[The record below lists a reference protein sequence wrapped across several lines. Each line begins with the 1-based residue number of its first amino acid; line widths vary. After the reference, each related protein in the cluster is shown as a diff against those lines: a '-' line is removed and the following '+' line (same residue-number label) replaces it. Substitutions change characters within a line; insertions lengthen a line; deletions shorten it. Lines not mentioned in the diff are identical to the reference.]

1 MTRNSFRN
9 NYLNYKLLFSEV
21 TLWILVLIGIPAFL
35 YSLYGFGIKVHFDE
49 WVGRG
54 LYPGLALANGA
65 DLYEPQRGPHI
76 TLYGAGSALFYSP
89 TALSSSPQGAIWFG
103 YCLNILGLIFS
114 VGYLLY
120 QVLSSVYK
128 QLNKRILAT
137 MGCLIIV
144 SSIFVIEPTTE
155 GVFRIHADFPAF
167 FFLITGLCFFQAY
180 IKNNSNLLL
189 WFTCIFLC
197 LSVWAK
203 LPTLPA
209 IVFPSVYFILQK
221 KFKEAV
227 LFIPRLLVAF
237 SLISFSFFWLY
248 GFDDTMFILFKHVQ
262 KANMWGIRNT
272 LFHGNNTWIGMGYI
286 EAMPLLFRY
295 LIMYL
300 AEYWYI
306 ILISVVS
313 SVAAYRFR
321 KNIPQTSIL
330 INLSIIYFLTLP
342 PCLAAL
348 AHYGSVENALLF
360 ANTSGVLIF
369 LFSLLILTSSKVPSN
384 LFILFLWTFA
394 IFFVLPFIRLAKS
407 SPNDIEE
414 APQQQAFRY
423 LQSGK
428 KDVYFGWYPISH
440 LMHSGVALTSIEAP
454 IHLSET
460 LPDDFNFSTK
470 DIPSEARYLA
480 TGPTGYG
487 SHMLQYYIGKLT
499 EKPPPPE
506 LSNWRLYQIT
516 DLIHETDE

>member
-9 NYLNYKLLFSEV
+9 NYSNYKLFLFYII
-21 TLWILVLIGIPAFL
+21 LWILVLIGIPAYL
-35 YSLYGFGIKVHFDE
+35 YSLYGFGIKLHFDE

-89 TALSSSPQGAIWFG
+89 TALSSSPQGAIWLG
-103 YCLNILGLIFS
+103 YSLNILGLICG

-128 QLNKRILAT
+128 ELHKKMLAT

-144 SSIFVIEPTTE
+144 SSVFVIEPTTE

-167 FFLITGLCFFQAY
+167 FFLVTGLCFFQAY
-180 IKNNSNLLL
+180 IKNNSNLFL
-189 WFTCIFLC
+189 WITCIFLC

-209 IVFPSVYFILQK
+209 IVFPVVYFILQK
-221 KFKEAV
+221 KYKEAV
-227 LFIPRLLVAF
+227 LFLPRLLVV
-237 SLISFSFFWLY
+237 SGLISFSFFCLY
-248 GFDDTMFILFKHVQ
+248 GFNDTMFILFEHVQ
-262 KANMWGIRNT
+262 KANSWGIRNT
-272 LFHGNNTWIGMGYI
+272 LFHGNNTWVAMSYL
-286 EAMPLLFRY
+286 EAIPLLFRY
-295 LIMYL
+295 LVMYL

-306 ILISVVS
+306 ILISLVS
-313 SVAAYRFR
+313 SIGAYRFR
-321 KNIPQTSIL
+321 KNIPHASIL
-330 INLSIIYFLTLP
+330 INFSIIYFLTLP
-342 PCLAAL
+342 PGLAAL

-360 ANTSGVLIF
+360 ANTSGILIF
-369 LFSLLILTSSKVPSN
+369 LFSLLILCSVKIRPN
-384 LFILFLWTFA
+384 FFIILIWTFA
-394 IFFVLPFIRLAKS
+394 ILFTLPFVRLAKS
-407 SPNDIEE
+407 SPSEIQT

-454 IHLSET
+454 IHLNET
-460 LPDDFNFSTK
+460 LPDDFNFSSK
-470 DIPSEARYLA
+470 DFPAGARYLA

-487 SHMLQYYIGKLT
+487 SHVLQYYLGKLT
-499 EKPPPPE
+499 EKPSPPE
-506 LSNWRLYQIT
+506 LSSWRLYELS
-516 DLIHETDE
+516 DRKDETDE